1 MARVRV
7 SRIQV
12 LQRGLTAI
20 LNEVVDTDLQRRAN
34 NVLRELQRT
43 APRSNGQ
50 RSFTDGVPGRTAGGR
65 LANSFRVGFTTNH
78 GKRVIRIFSAAKN
91 SRGEFYAGM
100 VSTGTRAHTI
110 TARTQPDLRFQW
122 INRGVFVITP
132 SVSHP
137 GTSPN
142 PFIVDALKNAFPR

>member
-12 LQRGLTAI
+12 LQRGLDAI
-20 LNEVVDTDLQRRAN
+20 INEVVDTDLRRRAD
-34 NVLRELQRT
+34 NVLAELQRT
-43 APRSNGQ
+43 APRSDGQ
-50 RSFTDGVPGRTAGGR
+50 KSFTDGVPGRTAGGR
-65 LANSFRVGFTTNH
+65 LANSFRVGFTTQR
-78 GKRVIRIFSAAKN
+78 GRRVIRIFSNATN

-100 VSTGTRAHTI
+100 VTKGTAPHVI
-110 TARTQPDLRFQW
+110 QGNPDLRFKW
-122 INRGVFVITP
+122 ISRGVFVITP
-132 SVSHP
+132 QVQHP